1 MFEIIEKE
9 LSRIANVLEKLVEQP
24 VKRQRK
30 ATVKKEEKKIE
41 VVQESEEPEDSLG
54 LGLGDAEPAPQ
65 VTTIVRTEEDIRT
78 ASKALIDT
86 AVKAGDTQRKGYD
99 AAAVII
105 ELYGESVKTIPE
117 EKRSEAINALQ
128 EKACGWEKK

>member
-1 MFEIIEKE
+1 MFESIEKE
-9 LSRIANVLEKLVEQP
+9 LSKIANVLEKLVEQP

-54 LGLGDAEPAPQ
+54 LGLGDEPAP
-65 VTTIVRTEEDIRT
+65 TPTIVRTEEDVRV
-78 ASKALIDT
+78 AAKGLIDT

-99 AAAVII
+99 AAAAIV
-105 ELYGESVKTIPE
+105 EAYGESVATIPE
-117 EKRSEAINALQ
+117 EKRGEAINALQ